1 MKKITKT
8 IVILTF
14 LFTIL
19 FSSITFADPN
29 VGGLDST
36 EITQNA
42 VVFTLNT
49 FDINQ

>member
-14 LFTIL
+14 LFVIL
-19 FSSITFADPN
+19 FSTISFSDP
-29 VGGLDST
+29 LDTSDST
-36 EITQNA
+36 EITTNS
-42 VVFTLNT
+42 VVFTLNS

>member
-14 LFTIL
+14 LFVIL
-19 FSSITFADPN
+19 FSTISFADPDDYS
-29 VGGLDST
+29 DST
-36 EITQNA
+36 EITTNS
-42 VVFTLNT
+42 VVFTLNN